1 MSGWNFFTGWSKG
14 TRMRVNY
21 LLFVT
26 ALLSS
31 SGVVA
36 GEVDVPPLELLEYL
50 GEWEDRNG
58 RWLDPQMLQLAMPD
72 GEEQVNEEEK
82 DAQ

>member
-1 MSGWNFFTGWSKG
+1 MSGWNFITGWNKG

-31 SGVVA
+31 SAVVA
-36 GEVDVPPLELLEYL
+36 GEVDVPPWELLEYL

-58 RWLDPQMLQLAMPD
+58 RWLDPQMLQLATPD

-82 DAQ
+82 DEQ